1 MATPE
6 KNLSQVNLKVTI
18 AQQTAASR
26 RPVAAKSR
34 AGRRQPALLQQW
46 LQPYRRTLSLA
57 TLLAGCSVP
66 LLIAQCW
73 YFASI
78 ASQLLA
84 QQAPAFNDWLWF
96 AALFLLRQL
105 CLSGK
110 ELLAQQVSRRLRS
123 DIRQQLLANTAALGP
138 ARQQFG
144 ADGALSALLTE
155 QVDALDG
162 YISRYRPQLVQVVLA
177 PLAIAAAVAYH
188 SLFAALL
195 LLLTAP
201 LVPLFMVLVGRE
213 ASKASQQQLNVL
225 SRMSGRLYDF
235 LLGLPLLK
243 RLNATEVATAHLH
256 GAAEQ
261 YQRSTMRVLRLAF
274 LSTAVLELFT
284 SVAIAL
290 VALYLGLGL
299 LGELP
304 WLKQQVP
311 VLYQSALFILLLA
324 PEFYQPL
331 RQLGNDY
338 HAKAQATAAS
348 LNLTPLA
355 QASTLTAN
363 SSESKNLPQLQQQ
376 LCLQQIQVGS
386 ALAPRLAFDGLTLQQ
401 GQRYL
406 IKGESGSGKSTL
418 LQLLAGFAPY
428 SGQIWLD
435 QQPLT
440 PTQLPLLRQQIA
452 YLTQQAELQ
461 AGTIADN
468 LRLAKADASASEMQS
483 VLEQTGLWDFL
494 ARQQGLD
501 YLLAESGRG
510 LSGGQQ
516 QRLALAR
523 LLLQPKTIWLLD
535 EPVAELDHASAC
547 DIAQLLE
554 QLSEGKL
561 LLVASHQSSMFQWLD
576 QVIEL
581 NAGRLTPAKPL
592 AALLA
597 TDTWLAKHG
606 LVAEDN

>member
-1 MATPE
+1 MVTLE
-6 KNLSQVNLKVTI
+6 KNLSQVNLNVTPAQPI
-18 AQQTAASR
+18 AEPRPSVAAAAS
-26 RPVAAKSR
+26 P
-34 AGRRQPALLQQW
+34 GRRQPGLLQQW
-46 LQPYRRTLSLA
+46 LQPYRPMLSLA
-57 TLLAGCSVP
+57 AVLAGCSVP

-78 ASQLLA
+78 ANQLL
-84 QQAPAFNDWLWF
+84 QQQSPFFIDWLYF
-96 AALFLLRQL
+96 ALCFLLRQL
-105 CLSGK
+105 CLAGK
-110 ELLAQQVSRRLRS
+110 ELLAQQVSRRLRAE
-123 DIRQQLLANTAALGP
+123 IRQRLLHNTAALGP
-138 ARQQFG
+138 ARLKFG
-144 ADGALSALLTE
+144 SDGSLSTLLTE

-162 YISRYRPQLVQVVLA
+162 YISRYWPQLVQVVVA

-195 LLLTAP
+195 LLATAP
-201 LVPLFMVLVGRE
+201 LVPVFMVLVGRE
-213 ASKASQQQLNVL
+213 ASKASQQQLHVL

-243 RLNATEVATAHLH
+243 RLNATEVATAHLQ

-311 VLYQSALFILLLA
+311 VGYQSALFILLLA

-338 HAKAQATAAS
+338 HAKAQATAAT

-355 QASTLTAN
+355 QAQTVAAAGELN
-363 SSESKNLPQLQQQ
+363 SSLPPITQQ
-376 LCLQQIQVGS
+376 LLLRQIRVG
-386 ALAPRLAFDGLTLQQ
+386 AAAAPRLQFDELNLQQ
-401 GQRYL
+401 GHSYL
-406 IKGESGSGKSTL
+406 LKGDSGSGKSTL
-418 LQLLAGFAPY
+418 LQLLAGFTPVE
-428 SGQIWLD
+428 GQIWLD
-435 QQPLT
+435 QQPLN
-440 PTQLPLLRQQIA
+440 PAQLPQLRQQIA

-461 AGTIADN
+461 AGTIAEN
-468 LRLAKADASASEMQS
+468 LRLAKADASDSELKQ
-483 VLEQTGLWDFL
+483 VLVQTGLWEFL
-494 ARQQGLD
+494 AQQQGLD
-501 YLLAESGRG
+501 YMLAEQGRG

-523 LLLQPKTIWLLD
+523 LLLQPKSIWLLD
-535 EPVAELDHASAC
+535 EPIAELDHASAC
-547 DIAQLLE
+547 EIAKLIQA
-554 QLSEGKL
+554 LSHDKL
-561 LLVASHQSSMFQWLD
+561 LLVASHQWSMFAWLD

-581 NAGRLTPAKPL
+581 QHGRLAAPKPMTAFL
-592 AALLA
+592 AQSSL
-597 TDTWLAKHG
+597 TTSQ
-606 LVAEDN
+606 AEARR

>member
-1 MATPE
+1 MVTPE
-6 KNLSQVNLKVTI
+6 KSLSQVNPKL
-18 AQQTAASR
+18 ATAEPSAVR
-26 RPVAAKSR
+26 QRPAAAKDN
-34 AGRRQPALLQQW
+34 ARRQPALLQQW

-57 TLLAGCSVP
+57 ALLAGCSVP

-73 YFASI
+73 FFASL

-84 QQAPAFNDWLWF
+84 QQAPAFSDWLWF

-144 ADGALSALLTE
+144 ADGSLSALLTE

-177 PLAIAAAVAYH
+177 PFAIAAAVAYH

-213 ASKASQQQLNVL
+213 ASKASQQQLHIL

-243 RLNATEVATAHLH
+243 RLNATEVATAHLQ

-311 VLYQSALFILLLA
+311 VAYQSALFILLLA

-355 QASTLTAN
+355 QANTLTADAN
-363 SSESKNLPQLQQQ
+363 CSSLPPLQLQ
-376 LCLQQIQVGS
+376 LRLQQIKVGS
-386 ALAPRLAFDGLTLQQ
+386 ALAPRLAFEQLTLQQ

-406 IKGESGSGKSTL
+406 LKGDSGSGKSSL

-435 QQPLT
+435 QQALT
-440 PTQLPLLRQQIA
+440 PAQLPLLRQQIA
-452 YLTQQAELQ
+452 YLTQQTELQ
-461 AGTIADN
+461 AGTIANN
-468 LRLAKADASASEMQS
+468 LRLAKADASNSEMQN
-483 VLEQTGLWDFL
+483 VLAQTGLWDFL

-501 YLLAESGRG
+501 YPLTEGGGG

-523 LLLQPKTIWLLD
+523 LLLQPKSIWLLD

-547 DIAQLLE
+547 EIAQLLQ

-576 QVIEL
+576 QVIAL
-581 NAGRLTPAKPL
+581 NAGRLIAPQPL
-592 AALLA
+592 ALLRA
-597 TDTWLAKHG
+597 EESHAK
-606 LVAEDN
+606 N

>member
-1 MATPE
+1 MVTPE
-6 KNLSQVNLKVTI
+6 KSLSQVNLKL
-18 AQQTAASR
+18 ATAEPSAVR
-26 RPVAAKSR
+26 QRPAAAKGSP
-34 AGRRQPALLQQW
+34 RRQPALLQQW
-46 LQPYRRTLSLA
+46 LQPYRRKLSLA
-57 TLLAGCSVP
+57 AIFAAGSVP

-73 YFASI
+73 FFASI

-84 QQAPAFNDWLWF
+84 QQAPAFSDWLWF
-96 AALFLLRQL
+96 SALFLLRQL
-105 CLSGK
+105 CLSAK

-144 ADGALSALLTE
+144 TDGTLSALLTE

-162 YISRYRPQLVQVVLA
+162 YISRYWPQLVQVGLA
-177 PLAIAAAVAYH
+177 PLAIAVAVAYH

-243 RLNATEVATAHLH
+243 RLNATAVATAHLQ

-284 SVAIAL
+284 SLAIAL

-311 VLYQSALFILLLA
+311 VTYQSALFILLLA

-355 QASTLTAN
+355 QASTLTTDPAGLT
-363 SSESKNLPQLQQQ
+363 SLAPLQQQ
-376 LCLQQIQVGS
+376 LCLQQIRIGS
-386 ALAPRLAFDGLTLQQ
+386 EQAPRLAFAELTLQQ

-406 IKGESGSGKSTL
+406 LKGDSGSGKSSL

-435 QQPLT
+435 QQALT
-440 PTQLPLLRQQIA
+440 PAQLPLLRQQIA
-452 YLTQQAELQ
+452 YLTQQTELQ

-468 LRLAKADASASEMQS
+468 LRLAKADASAAEMQT
-483 VLEQTGLWDFL
+483 VLAQTGLWDFL
-494 ARQQGLD
+494 AHQQGLD
-501 YLLAESGRG
+501 YPLTECGGG

-523 LLLQPKTIWLLD
+523 LLLQPKSIWLLD

-547 DIAQLLE
+547 DIAELLE
-554 QLSEGKL
+554 QLSRGKL
-561 LLVASHQSSMFQWLD
+561 LLVASHQWSMFDWLD

-581 NAGRLTPAKPL
+581 SPGQLRAPQPL
-592 AALLA
+592 AWLLA
-597 TDTWLAKHG
+597 K
-606 LVAEDN
+606 ES

>member
-6 KNLSQVNLKVTI
+6 KNLSQSNLKLT
-18 AQQTAASR
+18 TAEPSAANR
-26 RPVAAKSR
+26 RPGPAKGSV
-34 AGRRQPALLQQW
+34 GRKPALLQQW

-57 TLLAGCSVP
+57 ALLAGCSVP

-78 ASQLLA
+78 AGQLLA
-84 QQAPAFNDWLWF
+84 QQAPAFTDWCGF
-96 AALFLLRQL
+96 AVLFLLRQL

-123 DIRQQLLANTAALGP
+123 QIRQQLLANTAALGP

-162 YISRYRPQLVQVVLA
+162 YISRYRPQLVQVVVA
-177 PLAIAAAVAYH
+177 PFAIATAVAYH

-213 ASKASQQQLNVL
+213 ASKASQQQLHIL
-225 SRMSGRLYDF
+225 GRMSGRLYDF
-235 LLGLPLLK
+235 LLGLALLK
-243 RLNATEVATAHLH
+243 RLNATDVATAHLQ

-311 VLYQSALFILLLA
+311 VAYQSALFILLLA

-355 QASTLTAN
+355 QASTLTADAN
-363 SSESKNLPQLQQQ
+363 CSSLPLVQQQ
-376 LCLQQIQVGS
+376 LSLQQIRVGS
-386 ALAPRLAFDGLTLQQ
+386 ALAPRLTFDQLTLQQ
-401 GQRYL
+401 GQRYF
-406 IKGESGSGKSTL
+406 ITGDSGSGKSTL

-428 SGQIWLD
+428 QGQIWLD
-435 QQPLT
+435 QQALT
-440 PTQLPLLRQQIA
+440 PAQLPLLRRQIA

-468 LRLAKADASASEMQS
+468 LRLAKTDASVSEMQH
-483 VLEQTGLWDFL
+483 VLQQTGLWDFL

-501 YLLAESGRG
+501 YPLAENGRG

-523 LLLQPKTIWLLD
+523 LLLQPKPIWLLD
-535 EPVAELDHASAC
+535 EPVAELDHTSAC
-547 DIAQLLE
+547 EIAQLLE
-554 QLSEGKL
+554 QLSRGKL
-561 LLVASHQSSMFQWLD
+561 LLVASHQSAMFQWLD
-576 QVIEL
+576 QVIAL
-581 NAGRLTPAKPL
+581 NAGRLTAPHRLTLLQAECTDAK
-592 AALLA
+592 
-597 TDTWLAKHG
+597 
-606 LVAEDN
+606 N

>member
-1 MATPE
+1 MAMPE
-6 KNLSQVNLKVTI
+6 KSLSQVNLEVTT
-18 AQQTAASR
+18 AQQTAASPQ
-26 RPVAAKSR
+26 PVAAKGG
-34 AGRRQPALLQQW
+34 ARRQPALLQQW
-46 LQPYRRTLSLA
+46 LQPYRRRLSLA
-57 TLLAGCSVP
+57 AVFAAGSVP

-73 YFASI
+73 FFASI

-84 QQAPAFNDWLWF
+84 QQAPAWRDWLWF

-144 ADGALSALLTE
+144 ADGTLSALLTE

-162 YISRYRPQLVQVVLA
+162 YISRYWPQLVQVVLA

-201 LVPLFMVLVGRE
+201 LVPVFMVLVGRE
-213 ASKASQQQLNVL
+213 ASKASQQQLNIL
-225 SRMSGRLYDF
+225 GRMSGRLYDF

-243 RLNATEVATAHLH
+243 RLNATEVATAHLQ
-256 GAAEQ
+256 GAAEL

-304 WLKQQVP
+304 WFKQQVP
-311 VLYQSALFILLLA
+311 VAYPSALFILLLA

-338 HAKAQATAAS
+338 HAKAQAIAAS

-355 QASTLTAN
+355 QASTLAAN
-363 SSESKNLPQLQQQ
+363 SSGINSLPQLQQQ

-386 ALAPRLAFDGLTLQQ
+386 ALAPRLAFDELTLQQ

-452 YLTQQAELQ
+452 YLTQQTELQ

-468 LRLAKADASASEMQS
+468 LRLAKADASASEMQD
-483 VLEQTGLWDFL
+483 VLAQTGLWDFL

-501 YLLAESGRG
+501 YLLAENGRG

-523 LLLQPKTIWLLD
+523 LLLQPKSIWLLD

-547 DIAQLLE
+547 EIAELLE
-554 QLSEGKL
+554 QLSRGKL
-561 LLVASHQSSMFQWLD
+561 LLVASHQWSMFAWLD
-576 QVIEL
+576 QVIAL
-581 NAGRLTPAKPL
+581 SPGQLSAPQPL
-592 AALLA
+592 AVLL
-597 TDTWLAKHG
+597 TK
-606 LVAEDN
+606 EK

>member
-1 MATPE
+1 MAMPE
-6 KNLSQVNLKVTI
+6 KSLSQVNLEVTP
-18 AQQTAASR
+18 AQQTAASP
-26 RPVAAKSR
+26 RPVAAKGS
-34 AGRRQPALLQQW
+34 ARRQPALLQQW
-46 LQPYRRTLSLA
+46 LQPYRRRLSLA
-57 TLLAGCSVP
+57 AVFAAGSVP

-73 YFASI
+73 FFASI

-84 QQAPAFNDWLWF
+84 QQAPAWSDWLWF

-123 DIRQQLLANTAALGP
+123 DIRQQLLANIAALGP

-144 ADGALSALLTE
+144 ADGTLSALLTE

-162 YISRYRPQLVQVVLA
+162 YISRYWPQLVQVVLA
-177 PLAIAAAVAYH
+177 PLAIAAAVACH

-213 ASKASQQQLNVL
+213 ASKASQQQLHIL
-225 SRMSGRLYDF
+225 GRMSGRLYDF

-243 RLNATEVATAHLH
+243 RFNATEVATAHLQ
-256 GAAEQ
+256 GAAEL

-311 VLYQSALFILLLA
+311 VAYQSALFILLLA

-355 QASTLTAN
+355 KASALTADPT
-363 SSESKNLPQLQQQ
+363 ELTRLAPLQQQ
-376 LCLQQIQVGS
+376 LHLQQIRIGAVQ
-386 ALAPRLAFDGLTLQQ
+386 APRLAFDTLTLQQ

-406 IKGESGSGKSTL
+406 LKGESGSGKSSL

-428 SGQIWLD
+428 QGQIWLD
-435 QQPLT
+435 QQALT
-440 PTQLPLLRQQIA
+440 PAQLPLLRQQIA
-452 YLTQQAELQ
+452 YLTQQTELQ
-461 AGTIADN
+461 AGTVADN
-468 LRLAKADASASEMQS
+468 LRLAKADASASEMQR
-483 VLEQTGLWDFL
+483 VLAQTGLWDFL

-501 YLLAESGRG
+501 YLLTECGAG

-523 LLLQPKTIWLLD
+523 LLLQPKSIWLLD

-547 DIAQLLE
+547 DIAELLE
-554 QLSEGKL
+554 QLSRGKL
-561 LLVASHQSSMFQWLD
+561 LLVASHQWSMFTWLD
-576 QVIEL
+576 QVITL
-581 NAGRLTPAKPL
+581 SPGQLSAPQPL
-592 AALLA
+592 AVLLA
-597 TDTWLAKHG
+597 
-606 LVAEDN
+606 EER

>member
-1 MATPE
+1 MVTPE
-6 KNLSQVNLKVTI
+6 KSLSQVNPKL
-18 AQQTAASR
+18 ATAEPSAVR
-26 RPVAAKSR
+26 QRPAAAKGS
-34 AGRRQPALLQQW
+34 ARRQPALLQQW

-57 TLLAGCSVP
+57 ALLAGCSVP

-73 YFASI
+73 FFASI

-84 QQAPAFNDWLWF
+84 QQAPVFSDWLWF

-144 ADGALSALLTE
+144 ADGSLSALLTE

-162 YISRYRPQLVQVVLA
+162 YISRYWPQLVQVGLA
-177 PLAIAAAVAYH
+177 PLAIAVAVAYH

-243 RLNATEVATAHLH
+243 RLNATAVATAHLQ

-284 SVAIAL
+284 SLAIAL

-311 VLYQSALFILLLA
+311 VTYQSALFILLLA

-338 HAKAQATAAS
+338 HAKAQAIAAS

-355 QASTLTAN
+355 QASTLTADPTGLT
-363 SSESKNLPQLQQQ
+363 SLAPLQQQ
-376 LCLQQIQVGS
+376 LCLQQIRIGS
-386 ALAPRLAFDGLTLQQ
+386 EQAPRLAFAELTLQQ

-406 IKGESGSGKSTL
+406 LKGDSGSGKSSL
-418 LQLLAGFAPY
+418 LQLLAGFTPY

-435 QQPLT
+435 QQALT
-440 PTQLPLLRQQIA
+440 PAQLPLLRQQIA
-452 YLTQQAELQ
+452 YLTQQTELQ

-468 LRLAKADASASEMQS
+468 LRLAKADASATEMQT
-483 VLEQTGLWDFL
+483 VLAQTGLWDFL
-494 ARQQGLD
+494 AHQQGLN
-501 YLLAESGRG
+501 YPLTEGGGG

-523 LLLQPKTIWLLD
+523 LLLQPKSIWLLD

-547 DIAQLLE
+547 DIAELLE
-554 QLSEGKL
+554 QLSRGKL
-561 LLVASHQSSMFQWLD
+561 LLVASHQWSMFDWLD

-581 NAGRLTPAKPL
+581 SPGQLRAPQPL
-592 AALLA
+592 AWLLA
-597 TDTWLAKHG
+597 K
-606 LVAEDN
+606 ES